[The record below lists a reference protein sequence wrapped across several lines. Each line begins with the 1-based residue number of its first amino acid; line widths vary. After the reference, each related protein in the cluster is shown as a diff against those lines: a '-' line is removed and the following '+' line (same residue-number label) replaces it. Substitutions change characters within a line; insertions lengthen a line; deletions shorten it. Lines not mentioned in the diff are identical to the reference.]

1 MLPRSMSQVRA
12 DARLGCKNRPT
23 AWLMRKRLLL
33 IQRLIVTD
41 EILAKRG
48 LPLLSPLLVEL
59 LAVAGKRHRED
70 PVVRAWRLTDE

>member
-1 MLPRSMSQVRA
+1 MPPKMTQVRA
-12 DARLGCKNRPT
+12 DSRYRFKNRPT
-23 AWLMRKRLLL
+23 EWLMRKRLLL

-48 LPLLSPLLVEL
+48 LPLLPPMMVEL

-70 PVVRAWRLTDE
+70 PVRRPWHDTDE